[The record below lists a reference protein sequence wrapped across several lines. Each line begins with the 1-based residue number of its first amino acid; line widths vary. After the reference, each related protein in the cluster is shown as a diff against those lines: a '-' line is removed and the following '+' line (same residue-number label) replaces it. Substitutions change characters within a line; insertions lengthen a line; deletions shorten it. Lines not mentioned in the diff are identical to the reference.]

1 MGWPSDHVRLLV
13 DISQAPAKSF
23 ITPKGKPSLMRVVP
37 RTAIALLLAA
47 LACAAFAAPAAA
59 TSPDPSH
66 LVTQVRTA
74 AETVANDPNAAV
86 QDPNRVLDPV
96 LNPDDGSGTPGGPKD
111 HRDPGFADRI
121 RAAFDN
127 SAALVAGLATV
138 VASAIGLGSFALVT
152 RYISPKEAL
161 KNPQRAM
168 LYGFVRGNPGVHL
181 KKLSEEFAMKTS
193 SILWHIRKL
202 ESAELV
208 RSERANGFRV
218 FYPVEGGIEMKRVS
232 RAITA
237 LQNPNARVLFEALER
252 RGGAS
257 PSNLASRLTIHA
269 GTVRW
274 HLRKLRD
281 FGLVEELVRED
292 GSEFFAT
299 PLGRKALQTLVGVPV
314 DAAPR
319 PLVTPMPVLVE

>member
-1 MGWPSDHVRLLV
+1 MPL
-13 DISQAPAKSF
+13 
-23 ITPKGKPSLMRVVP
+23 VP
-37 RTAIALLLAA
+37 RTAIALVSVALAVAA
-47 LACAAFAAPAAA
+47 LAAPATA
-59 TSPDPSH
+59 SEVDPVH
-66 LVTQVRTA
+66 IVGQVRKAVEDTA
-74 AETVANDPNAAV
+74 ADPNAAV
-86 QDPNRVLDPV
+86 QDPNQVVTTILAPG
-96 LNPDDGSGTPGGPKD
+96 DGSSDAPGGPKD
-111 HRDPGFADRI
+111 ERDPGFADRI
-121 RAAFDN
+121 AAAFDD
-127 SAALVAGLATV
+127 SALVAGFATILASV
-138 VASAIGLGSFALVT
+138 IGLGSFALVT

-237 LQNPNARVLFEALER
+237 LQNPNARILFETLER
-252 RGGAS
+252 RGGIS
-257 PSNLASRLTIHA
+257 PGTLATRLSIHA

-281 FGLVEELVRED
+281 FGLVEELVRDD
-292 GSEFFAT
+292 GSQVFAT

-314 DAAPR
+314 EAAPR
-319 PLVTPMPVLVE
+319 PLVSPVPVLVE

>member
-1 MGWPSDHVRLLV
+1 M
-13 DISQAPAKSF
+13 
-23 ITPKGKPSLMRVVP
+23 
-37 RTAIALLLAA
+37 ALLSVA
-47 LACAAFAAPAAA
+47 LAVAAFAAPATA
-59 TSPDPSH
+59 SDVDPVH
-66 LVTQVRTA
+66 TAGQVRKAVEDT
-74 AETVANDPNAAV
+74 ANDPNAAV
-86 QDPNRVLDPV
+86 QDPQQVVTTIMDPGEE
-96 LNPDDGSGTPGGPKD
+96 PGAPGGPKD
-111 HRDPGFADRI
+111 QRDPGFADRI
-121 RAAFDN
+121 AAAFDDT
-127 SAALVAGLATV
+127 ALVAGFATV
-138 VASAIGLGSFALVT
+138 LASAIGLGSFALVT

-237 LQNPNARVLFEALER
+237 LQNPNARILFETLER
-252 RGGAS
+252 RGGVS
-257 PSNLASRLTIHA
+257 PQQLASRLSIHA
-269 GTVRW
+269 GNVRW

-281 FGLVEELVRED
+281 FGLVEELVRDD
-292 GSEFFAT
+292 GSQVFAT

-314 DAAPR
+314 EMPR
-319 PLVTPMPVLVE
+319 PIASPLPVLVE